1 MKNLIVVLMMF
12 VASSLATAGEEIKY
26 SIGDTE
32 FTGYIARP
40 DHADSKTSL
49 GAVLVVHEWWG
60 HNQYVRDRADM
71 LAKLG
76 YVALAVDMYGGGKL
90 ADHPKTAG
98 KFAGEVKKNMDEGE
112 KRFKAGLDILSSQP
126 GVAADKIGAIGYCFG
141 GGVVLEM
148 ARRGLPLA
156 SVASFHGSLGGL
168 SPVSPGSI
176 GTKVLV
182 LNGADD
188 PFIKPEQISQFKNDM
203 DKAGISYDFINYP
216 EAVHSFTN
224 KGATEIGKK
233 FGIPVAY
240 NADADKQSWEAMKA
254 LFEETLK

>member
-1 MKNLIVVLMMF
+1 M
-12 VASSLATAGEEIKY
+12 G
-26 SIGDTE
+26 
-32 FTGYIARP
+32 
-40 DHADSKTSL
+40 
-49 GAVLVVHEWWG
+49 G

-71 LAKLG
+71 LAELG

-90 ADHPKTAG
+90 AEHPKTAG

-112 KRFKAGLDILSSQP
+112 KRFKAGLDLLASQP
-126 GVAADKIGAIGYCFG
+126 GVASEKIGAIGYCFG

-168 SPVSPGSI
+168 SPVTSKGKN
-176 GTKVLV
+176 TRVLV

-188 PFIKPEQISQFKNDM
+188 PFIKQEQITQFNTDM
-203 DKAGISYDFINYP
+203 KAAGIQYEFINYP
-216 EAVHSFTN
+216 GAVHSFTN
-224 KGATEIGKK
+224 KGATEVGKK

-240 NADADKQSWEAMKA
+240 NAEADKQSWEAMKA
-254 LFEETLK
+254 LFADTLR

>member
-1 MKNLIVVLMMF
+1 MKKLLLVLMMCLTGGL
-12 VASSLATAGEEIKY
+12 VSAGEEVTY
-26 SIGDTE
+26 TVNGTE
-32 FTGYIARP
+32 FTGYLARP
-40 DHADSKTSL
+40 DGKASRL
-49 GAVLVVHEWWG
+49 GGVLVVHEWWG

-71 LAKLG
+71 LAELG

-112 KRFKAGLDILSSQP
+112 KRFKAGLDLLASQP
-126 GVAADKIGAIGYCFG
+126 GVASDKIGAIGYCFG

-168 SPVSPGSI
+168 SPVTSEVK
-176 GTKVLV
+176 GTQVLV

-188 PFIKPEQISQFKNDM
+188 PFIKAEQISQFKSDM
-203 DKAGISYDFINYP
+203 DAAGIQYEFINYP
-216 EAVHSFTN
+216 GAVHSFTN

-240 NADADKQSWEAMKA
+240 NAEADQKSWEAMKA
-254 LFEETLK
+254 LFEETLR